1 MLEFPNIDPVALA
14 IGPVAIRWYALAYVG
29 GILLGL
35 LYLTRLNKRLPLFTP
50 KALDDLVFFGVL
62 GILLGGRLGYIFF
75 YQFAYYAAH
84 PMEIF
89 YLWQGGMAFH
99 GGLLGVVGAFYIFA
113 RKHQLSFLAVMDRI
127 ALVAPIGLCL
137 GRIANFINGELY
149 GRVSNVPW
157 AMIFPHDPAQL
168 PRHPSQLYQAA
179 GEGLLLFVLLFLLAR
194 FTPLL
199 AYAGRAC
206 GVFLVGYGVARF
218 VAEFFREPDA
228 HLGFLAFGATMG
240 QLLCVPM
247 ILLGVALLRRSW
259 RGA

>member
-1 MLEFPNIDPVALA
+1 MLNFPNIDPVALA
-14 IGPVAIRWYALAYVG
+14 IGPMVIRWYALAYVL

-35 LYLTRLNKRLPLFTP
+35 LYLSRLNKRLPFFTP
-50 KALDDLVFFGVL
+50 KALDDLVLYGVL

-84 PMEIF
+84 PIEIF

-99 GGLLGVVGAFYIFA
+99 GGLLGVVVAYYRFA
-113 RKHQLSFLAVMDRI
+113 RTHQLPFLSVMDRI

-137 GRIANFINGELY
+137 GRLANFINGELY
-149 GRVSNVPW
+149 GRVSSVPW
-157 AMIFPHDPAQL
+157 AMIFPADPAQL

-179 GEGLLLFVLLFLLAR
+179 GEGLFLGVLLYLLAR

-199 AYAGRAC
+199 AHAGRAS
-206 GVFLVGYGVARF
+206 GVFLVGYGVARV
-218 VAEFFREPDA
+218 VAECFRAPDA

-240 QLLCVPM
+240 QLLSVPM
-247 ILLGVALLRRSW
+247 ILLGVVLLRRS
-259 RGA
+259 RRSA